1 MKKYQYCIYPLAV
14 VIFVLILSILR
25 LHGGSMGFYNVILN
39 GNTKIDGHIYGEPRA
54 VRSDEYIVSTP
65 LLISQDINN
74 EPVINENVGTGIN
87 FGINY
92 DKPSRTFFNIF
103 KPSQWIF
110 FTSNNYEFNFAFY
123 WWIKY
128 AIMLIGVYL
137 LVLKLTKKNLFLS
150 ISTSLLFFFTPFVQW
165 WLPLEL
171 IGLISFA
178 LFFFLNIIDE
188 ERLKYSILYTLGFTY
203 FLISFGLIL
212 YPPFQISLAW
222 VALFLGLGYMVK
234 RRKEIFKGK
243 NFLRIVLSLL
253 LAGGLTAL
261 TGYLFYI
268 QFQDIIKITTNT
280 VYPGTRFLSAGQG
293 SFTWLLNGFLNIL
306 LQKTNNGIHSGI
318 GNQSEASNFLL
329 VSLFF
334 TPWII
339 YKNALQIKKKKV
351 FDWISIFLL
360 LGLSLLVSWYI
371 LPLPDWFSKA
381 TLLYMVLPQRIF
393 IGIGYASYI
402 LIPIFLNN
410 RIYKFN
416 KKKIFDILVISLSI
430 LFALTVF
437 LFITL
442 DIYISDQ
449 PFFTYPLFFPPIL
462 KAIGAI
468 LIAPSLLFLVLIN
481 KKKLFYIGL
490 LLYGFISTFM
500 INPLYRG
507 LGILTETRIARAI
520 REYENDGKWVVYDDY
535 RWAQYILL
543 NGGNPL
549 NGTHFYPLFEIW
561 EVLDP
566 DEEYIHIYNRYAN
579 VAVSEYEEGDDL
591 VILNHPDTITINID
605 PCDTK
610 LKQLN
615 VKYILSKELMEVSCG
630 TLEKDIHYPG
640 PSFYIYKLDENR

>member
-1 MKKYQYCIYPLAV
+1 MKKYRLYIYPLAIV
-14 VIFVLILSILR
+14 LLVLILSLLR

-65 LLISQDINN
+65 LLISQDLNN

-87 FGINY
+87 FGTNY
-92 DKPSRTFFNIF
+92 DKPSKTAFSIF

-110 FTSNNYEFNFAFY
+110 FTSNNIEFNFAFY

-137 LVLKLTKKNLFLS
+137 FILKLTKKNLFLS
-150 ISTSLLFFFTPFVQW
+150 IFTSLLFLFTPFVQW

-171 IGLISFA
+171 IGLISFT

-188 ERLKYSILYTLGFTY
+188 ERIKYTVLYTLGFTY

-222 VALFLGLGYMVK
+222 IALFLGLGY
-234 RRKEIFKGK
+234 IFKKRKSIFKRK
-243 NFLRIVLSLL
+243 NLLRIIASLL
-253 LAGGLTAL
+253 VAGGLTIL
-261 TGYLFYI
+261 TGYLFYN
-268 QFQDIIKITTNT
+268 QFYDVIKITTST

-306 LQKTNNGIHSGI
+306 LQKTNNGVHSGI
-318 GNQSEASNFLL
+318 GNQCEASNFLL
-329 VSLFF
+329 ISLFF
-334 TPWII
+334 VPWII
-339 YKNALQIKKKKV
+339 YKNILQIKKKKR
-351 FDWISIFLL
+351 FDWLSISLILGSTLL
-360 LGLSLLVSWYI
+360 ISWYI
-371 LPLPDWFSKA
+371 LPLPDWFSRI

-393 IGIGYASYI
+393 MGIGYASYI
-402 LIPIFLNN
+402 LIPIFLQN

-416 KKKIFDILVISLSI
+416 KKNISDIIVLSLSI
-430 LFALTVF
+430 LFALTTYLF
-437 LFITL
+437 LTI
-442 DIYISDQ
+442 DIYISDT
-449 PFFTYPLFFPPIL
+449 PFFTYPLFFPPLL
-462 KAIGAI
+462 KATGAI
-468 LIAPSLLFLVLIN
+468 LMVPSLLFLALSN
-481 KKKLFYIGL
+481 KKKLFFVGL
-490 LLYGFISTFM
+490 IAYGFISTFM

-507 LGILTETRIARAI
+507 LGMLTDTKIAKEI
-520 REYENDGKWVVYDDY
+520 RNYQDGRWIVYEDY

-561 EVLDP
+561 EIIDP
-566 DEEYIHIYNRYAN
+566 EEEYIDIYNRYAN
-579 VAVSEYEEGDDL
+579 VAVSEPEEDEDL

-605 PCDTK
+605 PCDAK
-610 LKQLN
+610 LKQLD
-615 VKYILSKELMEVSCG
+615 VKYILSNEEMEINCG
-630 TLEKDIHYPG
+630 TLEKEIHYPNS
-640 PSFYIYKLDENR
+640 SFYIYKLNENR